1 MRGGDEFCSR
11 ICCGLDLQTLDFSI
25 LPPHFTS
32 EVLDTIQF
40 ESFVPNYDMYEDSF
54 KTAIPF
60 LVASVCY
67 QIQTG
72 WIDTNLHG
80 HPIYYSMFW
89 RQGWGRLL
97 SQPGKISVH
106 RSRCPCCD
114 MSATGVPGIV
124 NIASKVHEN
133 TTQLEDFGDKIE
145 DLRTCI
151 FECLGG
157 DDASTL
163 ADKVTS
169 DVLSQLSSQIDDL
182 GLAMQDSF
190 ERRLGLLDGRVQETI
205 AKLQHCQGT
214 AVYVPQTPS
223 SSRELPAHIIDHV
236 HEDHPPPDN
245 VLERA
250 AADEE
255 LSDPYVDDQQEDSD
269 IQTKYNVYP
278 WGRTG
283 TNERTRLHPTRE
295 PFVFPTSLQ
304 VGLLFENWHTPD
316 HSNPEGPI
324 PPWKAFRSHRPYPT
338 RDTKHL

>member
-1 MRGGDEFCSR
+1 
-11 ICCGLDLQTLDFSI
+11 
-25 LPPHFTS
+25 
-32 EVLDTIQF
+32 
-40 ESFVPNYDMYEDSF
+40 
-54 KTAIPF
+54 
-60 LVASVCY
+60 
-67 QIQTG
+67 
-72 WIDTNLHG
+72 
-80 HPIYYSMFW
+80 
-89 RQGWGRLL
+89 
-97 SQPGKISVH
+97 
-106 RSRCPCCD
+106 

-133 TTQLEDFGDKIE
+133 TTQLGDFGDKIE

-205 AKLQHCQGT
+205 AKLQHCHGT

-223 SSRELPAHIIDHV
+223 SSRELPAPIIDHV

-245 VLERA
+245 VLEMA

-283 TNERTRLHPTRE
+283 MNERTRLHPTRE

-324 PPWKAFRSHRPYPT
+324 PPWKAFRSLDMTLATEKTYYKAKAVVTTIIDYARKVGAIPHGRRITDLTLPEMQNICNIGVQSILEGHNMWLRRVAETEGHEYKEFKPRKLLTMSYATMAKYLHRNE
-338 RDTKHL
+338 LQ